1 MFEAQMKITVQQTVH
16 CCLLHRMLVPYD
28 DVNQKSRIEHFKT
41 TAIVVVSQ
49 FYQFGFFVDSYVVYL
64 TTTLACLRL

>member
-1 MFEAQMKITVQQTVH
+1 M
-16 CCLLHRMLVPYD
+16 PYD
-28 DVNQKSRIEHFKT
+28 DVNQKSTIDYFKT